1 MNIKSDV
8 LFGPDANAITL
19 LLQDDANDDISLAHR
34 PRRPRLTKPA
44 APASRPVLEAAHQA
58 TPAVVEADVVAPAT
72 ADIAAGV
79 NASAPGD
86 VGAASPVITLP
97 AEPEATT
104 QTPVHL
110 QDIDLGIPHQEV
122 TSAYVR
128 LSSLYF

>member
-34 PRRPRLTKPA
+34 PRRPRLSKLA
-44 APASRPVLEAAHQA
+44 IPASRPVLEAVHQA

-72 ADIAAGV
+72 VDIAAGV

-86 VGAASPVITLP
+86 VGVVMMLM
-97 AEPEATT
+97 T
-104 QTPVHL
+104 QAK
-110 QDIDLGIPHQEV
+110 
-122 TSAYVR
+122 SK
-128 LSSLYF
+128 F